1 MFRERTKSQQICTV
15 FFSQKKKKKEKI
27 PIVVSVTPFSNLSA
41 AVESFQQFI
50 PVLASL
56 SSDHVQS
63 RLSLSSSYSRVFI
76 HKSNLVSV

>member
-15 FFSQKKKKKEKI
+15 FFSKKKKKI